1 MSDAEREFVTVALG
15 LHEIVGVGVEVAVKE
30 KDDDV
35 VAGRDMVMVD
45 VSVAE
50 LVLVVDD
57 EFVNVTESVGVID
70 ELAVADTVSV
80 ADTDFDQDRVFVRVC
95 DVLDEMV
102 LVPERVSDE
111 LHDMLCDAENVAET
125 VDDSLSVALSDIE
138 VVPLR
143 VGKADIEVDNVND
156 GERLEQEDGV
166 PDVEGVWDSEKVL
179 LAVEEIFVEVV
190 PVKLKLPVAVQE
202 DDIEGVLII
211 TRTASFAVY
220 GTIRSP

>member
-179 LAVEEIFVEVV
+179 LGPEKATLPTSSGVGNDAVRFTMQAPCAGEPLDSKE
-190 PVKLKLPVAVQE
+190 
-202 DDIEGVLII
+202 
-211 TRTASFAVY
+211 
-220 GTIRSP
+220 